1 MRRCLAGSTPSIC
14 WLTSPRST
22 GCRPIRSCRRGT
34 SSPPPSG
41 PRWERSRWPSLA
53 SSASASAGAGMSSTF
68 FTASPHWRWL
78 ISAYFFFGGLA
89 GGSYFVATMM
99 LLFAKSPDRRMVRLG
114 YLVPFPL
121 VCLCG
126 LLLTV
131 DLGRPGRF
139 WHMLV
144 QSETFRPM
152 IKTYSPMSSGA
163 WVLML
168 FSGCAFLSFLAALA
182 ERGRPD
188 WPILRRL
195 DPTARSGRLLSV
207 TNRPIWADTSFLG
220 LTFLVSGAS
229 TSAALLIL
237 LGSWIGVSP
246 RSVHSLE
253 RFDRSVLI
261 LEVLA
266 LAALISSLGRV
277 ATVWLNGWGL
287 LLAAVVL
294 GGIALPLVL
303 AWRRPVPDRQG
314 WIGPVLVL
322 LGGLLLLRTTG

>member
-1 MRRCLAGSTPSIC
+1 
-14 WLTSPRST
+14 
-22 GCRPIRSCRRGT
+22 
-34 SSPPPSG
+34 
-41 PRWERSRWPSLA
+41 
-53 SSASASAGAGMSSTF
+53 MSSTF
-68 FTASPHWRWL
+68 FTASPHWRWF
-78 ISAYFFFGGLA
+78 ITAYFFLGGLA
-89 GGSYFVATMM
+89 GGTYFVTTMM
-99 LLFAKSPDRRMVRLG
+99 HLFSKSPDRRMVRLG
-114 YLVPFPL
+114 YLIPFPL

-131 DLGRPGRF
+131 DLGRPERF

-182 ERGRPD
+182 DRGWPD

-195 DPTARSGRLLSV
+195 DPTARPGRLLAVIGALLGLYLAGYTGVLLSV
-207 TNRPIWADTSFLG
+207 TNRPIWADTAFLG

-229 TSAALLIL
+229 TSAALLII
-237 LGSWIGVSP
+237 LGLWTGVSS
-246 RSVHSLE
+246 RSLHLLQG
-253 RFDRSVLI
+253 FDRSVLV

-266 LAALISSLGRV
+266 LAALIASLGRV

-303 AWRRPVPDRQG
+303 AWRQPAPNRQR

-322 LGGLLLLRTTG
+322 LGGLLFRVVIVFSSDRL

>member
-1 MRRCLAGSTPSIC
+1 
-14 WLTSPRST
+14 
-22 GCRPIRSCRRGT
+22 
-34 SSPPPSG
+34 
-41 PRWERSRWPSLA
+41 
-53 SSASASAGAGMSSTF
+53 MSNTF

-78 ISAYFFFGGLA
+78 ITAYFFLGGLA

-99 LLFAKSPDRRMVRLG
+99 HLFAKSPDRRMVRLG

-126 LLLTV
+126 LVLTV
-131 DLGRPGRF
+131 DLGRPERF

-168 FSGCAFLSFLAALA
+168 FSVCAFFSFLAALA

-195 DPTARSGRLLSV
+195 GPTARPGRLLTVIGALLGLYLAGYTGVLLSV

-229 TSAALLIL
+229 NPAA
-237 LGSWIGVSP
+237 
-246 RSVHSLE
+246 E
-253 RFDRSVLI
+253 RTR
-261 LEVLA
+261 
-266 LAALISSLGRV
+266 GRGRG
-277 ATVWLNGWGL
+277 AD
-287 LLAAVVL
+287 
-294 GGIALPLVL
+294 GGNHPA
-303 AWRRPVPDRQG
+303 
-314 WIGPVLVL
+314 GPVQIHEGASMYYKTPTDGRGIGRHADI
-322 LGGLLLLRTTG
+322 GGTVPGRGR